1 MIIFLYLSFIYP
13 YLSVSYLLLILL
25 RSHPLIILSRFSGQ
39 LSNAGSLNLLLQ
51 PKRIS
56 RSFTPTKF
64 LCIHF
69 TLSPSSMRSE
79 CMLSMNPA
87 EGFLQS
93 IIRVKQ
99 NLSREIQVY
108 VIKGEKI
115 YQFLSLF
122 SLSIY
127 LSIFLSPSL
136 SISLSLSLSL
146 SLPVNLSL
154 SRSFYLSI

>member
-115 YQFLSLF
+115 YQFISLIF
-122 SLSIY
+122 SLYLSIY
-127 LSIFLSPSL
+127 LS
-136 SISLSLSLSL
+136 LSLFVQITILLIPFDVKQSST
-146 SLPVNLSL
+146 
-154 SRSFYLSI
+154 